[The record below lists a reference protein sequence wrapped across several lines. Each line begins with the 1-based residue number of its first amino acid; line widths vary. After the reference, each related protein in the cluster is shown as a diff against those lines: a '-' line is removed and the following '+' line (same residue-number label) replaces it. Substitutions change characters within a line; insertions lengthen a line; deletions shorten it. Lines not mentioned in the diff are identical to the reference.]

1 MSEFSPEDR
10 NMCGFCTK
18 YLPTC
23 EFHCWALST
32 TEGAFCRQMTD
43 WLCVKNHIFFLRA
56 TFTSFFLF
64 TFQSV
69 VGLVFFTLATVWLIC
84 LCTCAHNFRQT
95 TLLIIK
101 AEIYHQIKMINIF
114 FVLSVLSLS
123 DPVELINY
131 LAPNRWICSPFRE
144 KNPYTSLVSPKYKS
158 IREKNHLR
166 TVTNFWANDILNLMT
181 RKRNHFEFI

>member
-1 MSEFSPEDR
+1 
-10 NMCGFCTK
+10 MCGFCTK

-23 EFHCWALST
+23 EFHCWALDNGRCFLSPDDRLT
-32 TEGAFCRQMTD
+32 VRQ
-43 WLCVKNHIFFLRA
+43 KPYFFPTRHVYKFFSLH
-56 TFTSFFLF
+56 FSVGCWFSFFR
-64 TFQSV
+64 
-69 VGLVFFTLATVWLIC
+69 LATVWLIC